1 MKQIESYFSEAK
13 EEITAANQLAQ
24 NSIAHILAV
33 PGNATSA
40 DVEATTVHEAHNR
53 LVNALFRRDPNA
65 QDMLVHATMGIS
77 GEAGELLDA
86 VKKHWAYDK
95 KLDIENVLE
104 ECGDLL
110 FYIKALLFQFGLTIT
125 DAEAFNHSKLS
136 KRYSSGTFSTT
147 EAQTRADKAAGE

>member
-1 MKQIESYFSEAK
+1 MKFVPNYLTEEK
-13 EEITAANQLAQ
+13 EQITAVNQLAQ
-24 NSIAHILAV
+24 NSISHIL
-33 PGNATSA
+33 TSFKDEIH
-40 DVEATTVHEAHNR
+40 DVEASIVHEVHNA
-53 LVNALFRRDPNA
+53 LVSALFRRDPSA

-110 FYIKALLFQFGLTIT
+110 FYIKALLFQFGFTVT

-147 EAQTRADKAAGE
+147 EAQTRADKQNGE